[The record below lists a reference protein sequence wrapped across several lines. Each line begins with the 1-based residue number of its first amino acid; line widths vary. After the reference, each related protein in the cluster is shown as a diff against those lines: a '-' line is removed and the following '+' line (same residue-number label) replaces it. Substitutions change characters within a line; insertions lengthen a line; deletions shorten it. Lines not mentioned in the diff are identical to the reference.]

1 MLPIVFLIIITWS
14 VFWIIPRDL
23 ESRLTV
29 SVVSFLS
36 LIAYNFVVDQDLPKL
51 GYLTFLDNFVLYSYI
66 FAGVPTLQTVLS
78 KYLCDIDKEN
88 ASTRLDREFRIYY
101 LPSYFVSIIFLLINF
116 EILTLN

>member
-1 MLPIVFLIIITWS
+1 M
-14 VFWIIPRDL
+14 
-23 ESRLTV
+23 
-29 SVVSFLS
+29 
-36 LIAYNFVVDQDLPKL
+36 
-51 GYLTFLDNFVLYSYI
+51 
-66 FAGVPTLQTVLS
+66 PTLQTVLS